1 MRRSDWFF
9 LMLLAMVVAGV
20 AGGLYFSDSES
31 DRARRAEGTLAEG
44 TDRPRIGGPFELVDQ
59 NGAPVTERDL
69 TGRWTLIYFG
79 YTYCPDVCPVTL
91 SNMTQALELLG
102 AQADKV
108 NPWFVTVDPMRDTV
122 EELKPYAEN
131 FDPRI
136 RFLTGT
142 DEQVTRALTAYRVFR
157 SIRDEN
163 PADPDYFVDHTSLI
177 YLMGP
182 DGAYVAT
189 FAHTAT
195 GKEIADR
202 LRRFL

>member
-1 MRRSDWFF
+1 MTPFYITTPIYYINAQPHIGHAYTTMVADAIARSRR
-9 LMLLAMVVAGV
+9 
-20 AGGLYFSDSES
+20 
-31 DRARRAEGTLAEG
+31 
-44 TDRPRIGGPFELVDQ
+44 
-59 NGAPVTERDL
+59 
-69 TGRWTLIYFG
+69 
-79 YTYCPDVCPVTL
+79 
-91 SNMTQALELLG
+91 LLG
-102 AQADKV
+102 DDV
-108 NPWFVTVDPMRDTV
+108 F
-122 EELKPYAEN
+122 
-131 FDPRI
+131 
-136 RFLTGT
+136 FLTGT
-142 DEQVTRALTAYRVFR
+142 DEQVTRALAAYRVFR